1 VAKDCYWDRLCLR
14 HRYTAI
20 GARRED
26 SNSSI
31 IFRARAKSQKGNR
44 RDGAFDK
51 AVGFETAHDAMER
64 LAQLEQLAELAQ
76 VEQLEQLAQVL
87 VKPLL
92 AGAAARTVA

>member
-1 VAKDCYWDRLCLR
+1 VAKDCYWDRRCLR

-20 GARRED
+20 GARLED

-51 AVGFETAHDAMER
+51 AVGFETAHNAMEQ
-64 LAQLEQLAELAQ
+64 LAQLEQLEQLAELGQ
-76 VEQLEQLAQVL
+76 VEQLE
-87 VKPLL
+87 
-92 AGAAARTVA
+92 